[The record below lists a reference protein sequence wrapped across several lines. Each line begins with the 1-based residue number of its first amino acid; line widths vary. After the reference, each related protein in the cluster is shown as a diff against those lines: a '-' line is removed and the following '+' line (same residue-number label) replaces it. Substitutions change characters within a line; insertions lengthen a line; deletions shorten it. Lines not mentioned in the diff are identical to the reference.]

1 MKLRIKDD
9 SVRFRIAP
17 SEVEV
22 LLRKGSLTSQ
32 VRFSVRPQRYLS
44 YSLVLDGGLAKAT
57 VEFDDGEI
65 LARLPREEAE
75 RWGSTDAV
83 SLTGEIELDDT
94 SSLRLLIEKD
104 FACLDLSDEENADT
118 YPNPT
123 AGQAC

>member
-22 LLRKGSLTSQ
+22 LLREGALTSQ
-32 VRFSVRPQRYLS
+32 VRFSVRPQRCLH
-44 YSLVLDGGLAKAT
+44 YSLVLDGSLAKAT
-57 VEFDDGEI
+57 VGFDDGEI
-65 LARLPREEAE
+65 LARVPREEAE
-75 RWGSTDAV
+75 RWASTDAV
-83 SLTGEIELDDT
+83 SLAGEMELDDT
-94 SSLRLLIEKD
+94 SSLFLLIEKD

-118 YPNPT
+118 YPNPN